1 MGQIIV
7 DILPRLLA
15 RDADIVC
22 QREFRNSVDDA
33 EVDGLGVTA
42 HQRRDLLRLH
52 AEDLRGRRR
61 VDIGT
66 GAERLLHGLIVRDM
80 GQHAQLDLAVVR
92 VDKDAAVARHEHLA
106 DLAAELRADGDV
118 LQVRVGG
125 RQSARRRDHVL
136 EGRVNAAVVRD
147 LLDEAVGVR
156 ALELG
161 HGTEIEDGV
170 DDRVLATELFQHVR
184 VRGVA
189 AFRLLARRQAELVKE
204 DLPELLGGV
213 DVEFLPGIAE
223 DRLLRSLDPALEH
236 IAEGDERHLVRLDA
250 RSLHF
255 SEHAAERQ
263 LDLVI
268 ELLHAVLRE
277 LFRQSF
283 IERADGRGLRQA
295 GADARGV
302 FSDLLAVRAAD
313 GKAQMLLHNA
323 VQVVAAPRRVKI
335 IGGQRGV
342 EDEALRRVSLFQQTA
357 HQRLAVMRD
366 LFDGGAEYS

>member
-1 MGQIIV
+1 M
-7 DILPRLLA
+7 
-15 RDADIVC
+15 
-22 QREFRNSVDDA
+22 
-33 EVDGLGVTA
+33 
-42 HQRRDLLRLH
+42 
-52 AEDLRGRRR
+52 
-61 VDIGT
+61 
-66 GAERLLHGLIVRDM
+66 
-80 GQHAQLDLAVVR
+80 
-92 VDKDAAVARHEHLA
+92 
-106 DLAAELRADGDV
+106 
-118 LQVRVGG
+118 
-125 RQSARRRDHVL
+125 ARRRDHVL

-236 IAEGDERHLVRLDA
+236 IAEGDERHLIRLDA

-302 FSDLLAVRAAD
+302 FSDLLAVRAVD
-313 GKAQMLLHNA
+313 GKAQVLLHDA
-323 VQVVAAPRRVKI
+323 VQVVAAARRVKI